1 MKMEE
6 MDKEEVVEKRKK
18 KKHLMSTYFSPGT
31 SLSALYLIFTITEW
45 VKKTIISVFIDEDIE
60 A

>member
-1 MKMEE
+1 MRLMTLTITTITTNKMKMEE

-31 SLSALYLIFTITEW
+31 SLSALYLIFTITE
-45 VKKTIISVFIDEDIE
+45 
-60 A
+60 